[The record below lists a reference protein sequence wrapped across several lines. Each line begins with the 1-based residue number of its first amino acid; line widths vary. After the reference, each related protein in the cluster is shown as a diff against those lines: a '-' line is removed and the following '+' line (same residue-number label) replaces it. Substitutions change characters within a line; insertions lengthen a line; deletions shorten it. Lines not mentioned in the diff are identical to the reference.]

1 MSTTHPRLRLRL
13 WATTSLVA
21 LLALSGC
28 TSLPGRCP
36 SPAEVQPD
44 QLHGVWTVQLDGAGP
59 HWTLQLG
66 PHPEHRGSLRG
77 ELTRGALRY
86 PVVADLNDAE
96 FTMEESHDGRRIAA
110 TWLGEVIA
118 GSCGRALQG
127 ERITES
133 QRRQA
138 FRMAR

>member
-1 MSTTHPRLRLRL
+1 MGSWRV
-13 WATTSLVA
+13 S
-21 LLALSGC
+21 LSG
-28 TSLPGRCP
+28 
-36 SPAEVQPD
+36 Q
-44 QLHGVWTVQLDGAGP
+44 AGT
-59 HWTLQLG
+59 WTLVLR
-66 PHPEHRGSLRG
+66 PHPEHEGSLRG
-77 ELTRGALRY
+77 ALMQIPQHY
-86 PVVADLNDAE
+86 AVAADLEDGE